1 MDVQFNTMVIS
12 ALSSALTT
20 ICPSDKSPV
29 TVYSPA
35 CVMVYTESF
44 CVIVEPSVDVMLNSP
59 VISVL

>member
-1 MDVQFNTMVIS
+1 MEIS